1 MSHLHAVILAG
12 GRGTRFWPL
21 SRQEKPKQFL
31 NILGRETLFQQT
43 LSRIRPVVS
52 PENIWVVTSVRF
64 KNEMKT
70 QLKGI
75 PVPRSHLLF
84 EPEGKNTA
92 PAIAWAASRIARE
105 DKNAVMA
112 VLPSDHLI
120 RNQHAFLKYL
130 KEAVTLAERKFLV
143 TMGIVP
149 TRPET
154 GYGYL
159 RIKPAARSPFPAP
172 SHQGRGMSLESSDS
186 LPHVRG
192 GLGRG
197 NGGKKIWLVEKF
209 TEKPSLPVARKF
221 VAAKKY
227 LWNSGMFVWR
237 CDVILN
243 EFERHLPAVHQCFYK
258 KCDDASVRRIWR
270 TLPGISIDYG
280 ILEKAADV
288 ATVPAADMGWSD
300 LGSWEALFEILPRDH
315 NGNVLRGNALALDC
329 RNTMIM
335 PDKRLIAAVGLDNLT
350 IIDTPDAILI
360 CPTAKCQAVR
370 EIVGELQ
377 KRKSKLL

>member
-12 GRGTRFWPL
+12 GSGTRFWPL

-43 LSRIRPVVS
+43 LSRVRPVVN
-52 PENIWVVTSVRF
+52 PENIWVVTSARF
-64 KNEMKT
+64 KNEIKI
-70 QLKGI
+70 QLKNI
-75 PVPRSHLLF
+75 PVPASHILL

-105 DKNAVMA
+105 DKDAVMA

-120 RNQHAFLKYL
+120 RNHHAFLKYL

-159 RIKPAARSPFPAP
+159 KIKSVMR
-172 SHQGRGMSLESSDS
+172 D
-186 LPHVRG
+186 
-192 GLGRG
+192 
-197 NGGKKIWLVEKF
+197 GKTIWRVEQF
-209 TEKPSLPVARKF
+209 TEKPSLPVAKKF

-237 CDVILN
+237 CDVILK

-258 KCDDASVRRIWR
+258 KCDDASVRRLWR

-300 LGSWEALFEILPRDH
+300 LGSWEALFEILPKDK
-315 NGNVLRGNALALDC
+315 NGNVLQKNSLALDC

-335 PDKRLIAAVGLDNLT
+335 PGKRLIAAVGLDNLT